1 MALKPSNPPSKARRF
16 MTGSD
21 FSEITR
27 REPEWSLV
35 EPRRKTGG
43 RNNLGRMT
51 MRHIG
56 GGHKQHY
63 RVIDFKRDKDGIPAR
78 VASIEYDPNR
88 SARIALLH
96 YRDGEKRYILAP
108 VGLKPGDVVMSG
120 PQADILPGNALPLRN
135 IPPGTLA
142 PNVEHEH

>member
-1 MALKPSNPPSKARRF
+1 MALKTRKPTSKGRRF
-16 MTGSD
+16 MTGYD

-27 REPEWSLV
+27 REPEWNLV

-63 RVIDFKRDKDGIPAR
+63 RVIDQARQRRDSRTRR
-78 VASIEYDPNR
+78 VDR
-88 SARIALLH
+88 
-96 YRDGEKRYILAP
+96 
-108 VGLKPGDVVMSG
+108 V
-120 PQADILPGNALPLRN
+120 
-135 IPPGTLA
+135 
-142 PNVEHEH
+142 